1 MRKKFQRPGAMQEGR
16 EVRTRYTVGAHVVET
31 LGQSGRWAVIVDGA
45 RLDASF
51 ACSADAW
58 TAGIAE
64 AERLDGTRG

>member
-1 MRKKFQRPGAMQEGR
+1 MPKRLERPGATAETR

-31 LGQSGRWAVIVDGA
+31 LGHGGRWAAIVDGV

-58 TAGIAE
+58 AAGIAE
-64 AERLDGTRG
+64 AERADRPVG